1 MLKSDSKQAA
11 VLQGKQ
17 AGLLQRDEF
26 RLFMG
31 KYGIGVI
38 LFFMLVILMIAEP
51 SFRTSSNFLNIAKQV
66 AINGMIAY
74 GMCLVITT
82 GGIDL
87 SVGATCALV
96 ACLLG
101 QFIMKDNMNVWFA
114 CVLAL
119 LISAA
124 FGFLNGFLVSKF
136 NMFPFVVTLS
146 TQLIIRGMAQVI
158 SNAQAISMT
167 NAEFK
172 EVYLGIVAG
181 IPVPVILLLIIT
193 VLMYILL
200 HWTRLGRYI
209 LATGGNEK
217 AAVASGVSVLWTKIA
232 AYTLSGVLAGIAG
245 VILTSKTSSAQ
256 PNLGVGYETDAVAAC
271 VIGGTS
277 FAGGVATVPGVLIGI
292 LIIGCIYNGMNL
304 IGVSSYYQTIVKGL
318 MIIAAVM
325 FDMIM
330 NKKRT

>member
-1 MLKSDSKQAA
+1 MFSKDERT
-11 VLQGKQ
+11 GTIRK
-17 AGLLQRDEF
+17 DEF
-26 RLFMG
+26 RMFMG

-38 LFFMLVILMIAEP
+38 LFIMLLILIVVEP
-51 SFRTSSNFLNIAKQV
+51 SFRTPSNFVNIAKQV

-87 SVGATCALV
+87 SVGAQCALV

-101 QFIMKDNMNVWFA
+101 QFIMKMNMNVILA
-114 CVLAL
+114 CILSAL
-119 LISAA
+119 IAGV
-124 FGFLNGFLVSKF
+124 FGFINGFLIAKF

-146 TQLIIRGMAQVI
+146 TQLIIRGLAQVI

-167 NAEFK
+167 NTQFK
-172 EVYLGIVAG
+172 QIYLGVVGG
-181 IPVPVILLLIIT
+181 IPVPVIMLLIVT
-193 VLMYILL
+193 VIMYFLL

-217 AAVASGVSVLWTKIA
+217 AAIASGVSVLWTKIA
-232 AYTLSGVLAGIAG
+232 AYTISGVLAGIAG
-245 VILTSKTSSAQ
+245 IILTSKTSSAQ
-256 PNLGVGYETDAVAAC
+256 SNLGVGYETDAVAAC

-277 FAGGVATVPGVLIGI
+277 FAGGIATIPGVLIGI
-292 LIIGCIYNGMNL
+292 LVIGCIYNGMNL
-304 IGVSSYYQTIVKGL
+304 VGVSSYYQTIVKGI

-325 FDMIM
+325 IDMIM
-330 NKKRT
+330 NKKRA